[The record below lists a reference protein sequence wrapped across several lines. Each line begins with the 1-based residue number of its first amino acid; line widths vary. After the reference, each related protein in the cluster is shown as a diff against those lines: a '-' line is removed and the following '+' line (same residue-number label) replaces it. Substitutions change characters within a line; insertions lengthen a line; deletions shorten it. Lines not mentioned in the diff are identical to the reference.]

1 MPLATGLSTLLQS
14 SRDEND
20 ILNDPDSEVFI
31 GTLLSEDAELPLYQA
46 VSYRSIDAVKRL
58 LRQKKLSIYSLYDEI
73 TERLLAEKDINVNS
87 VRGRG
92 RLETPSTSLHYT
104 ATRLDN
110 VLLRRLLVVPG
121 IDLNL
126 CIAGRSQSRLL
137 HRTDGL
143 TWLIVY

>member
-58 LRQKKLSIYSLYDEI
+58 LRQKK
-73 TERLLAEKDINVNS
+73 V
-87 VRGRG
+87 
-92 RLETPSTSLHYT
+92 
-104 ATRLDN
+104 
-110 VLLRRLLVVPG
+110 
-121 IDLNL
+121 
-126 CIAGRSQSRLL
+126 
-137 HRTDGL
+137 
-143 TWLIVY
+143 